1 MLPVDLPSMNELKA
15 LAAVR
20 GGPCI
25 ALYLE
30 TTPLT
35 QQAEASRIELGNLTR
50 EAVAQLEAAGTDKR
64 VLAELIE
71 PFDDLAE
78 DDEFWAHQA
87 RSLVVLATP
96 ELFRTY
102 RLANRLTSMVQVSDR
117 LHLKPLLR
125 AVTVPQTGFVL
136 ALSENSARLIEFFAD
151 MPPEGIRVPD
161 MPEDAASYARKASI
175 NDRSHSRRI
184 HGSEGKKVRLRQYA
198 RAVDA
203 AIRPILAES
212 NGAPLIL
219 AANEP
224 LASIFRLVCTYP
236 QLEPG
241 TVAENIER
249 LPLADMAAAAR
260 QILDARHEA
269 ALREFMAGYEQR
281 ASQNRVTTDLSQ
293 AARAA
298 TFGAVQAL
306 LVDIDAVVPG
316 TIDDETGEVTLA
328 EAEGADSY
336 GVIDQMALRALLTG
350 AEVLAVRKDD
360 LPGEAPFAAILR
372 HPI

>member
-1 MLPVDLPSMNELKA
+1 
-15 LAAVR
+15 
-20 GGPCI
+20 
-25 ALYLE
+25 
-30 TTPLT
+30 
-35 QQAEASRIELGNLTR
+35 
-50 EAVAQLEAAGTDKR
+50 
-64 VLAELIE
+64 
-71 PFDDLAE
+71 
-78 DDEFWAHQA
+78 
-87 RSLVVLATP
+87 
-96 ELFRTY
+96 
-102 RLANRLTSMVQVSDR
+102 
-117 LHLKPLLR
+117 
-125 AVTVPQTGFVL
+125 
-136 ALSENSARLIEFFAD
+136 
-151 MPPEGIRVPD
+151 
-161 MPEDAASYARKASI
+161 
-175 NDRSHSRRI
+175 
-184 HGSEGKKVRLRQYA
+184 
-198 RAVDA
+198 
-203 AIRPILAES
+203 
-212 NGAPLIL
+212 
-219 AANEP
+219 
-224 LASIFRLVCTYP
+224 
-236 QLEPG
+236 
-241 TVAENIER
+241 
-249 LPLADMAAAAR
+249 MAAAAR

>member
-1 MLPVDLPSMNELKA
+1 MLPVDLPTLAELKA

-20 GGPCI
+20 GGPAI

-35 QQAEASRIELGNLTR
+35 QQAEASRIEFGNLVR
-50 EAVAQLEAAGTDKR
+50 AAVAQLQAVGTDKR
-64 VLAELIE
+64 VLDELIE

-136 ALSENSARLIEFFAD
+136 ALSENSARLVEFFAD
-151 MPPEGIRVPD
+151 MAPEEVRIADLPK
-161 MPEDAASYARKASI
+161 DAADYARKASI

-203 AIRPILAES
+203 AIRPVLAES
-212 NGAPLIL
+212 GGAPLIL
-219 AANEP
+219 ASNEP
-224 LASIFRLVCTYP
+224 LASIFRQVCTYA

-241 TVAENIER
+241 TIAENIER

-260 QILDARHEA
+260 PILDARHAA
-269 ALREFMAGYEQR
+269 ALAAFKELYGQR
-281 ASQNRVTTDLSQ
+281 AAQSRVTTELST

-298 TFGAVQAL
+298 TFGAVEAM

-316 TIDDETGEVTLA
+316 RIDRETGAVTLA

-350 AEVLAVRKDD
+350 AELLAVRKDD
-360 LPGEAPFAAILR
+360 LPSEAPFAMILR
-372 HPI
+372 HPV